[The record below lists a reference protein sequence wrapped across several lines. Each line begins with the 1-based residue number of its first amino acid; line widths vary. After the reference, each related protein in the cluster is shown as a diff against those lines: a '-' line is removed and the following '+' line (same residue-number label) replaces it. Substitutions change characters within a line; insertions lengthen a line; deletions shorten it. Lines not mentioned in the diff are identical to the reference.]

1 MDTDQGLY
9 KEMAEN
15 IANMSNK
22 DAADILRCNLIH
34 MNIARGNGKSIQ
46 TLMYNTA
53 LQKAIQVLENM
64 PDKEKE

>member
-22 DAADILRCNLIH
+22 DAADILKCTLLH

-46 TLMYNTA
+46 TLMYNAA
-53 LQKAIQVLENM
+53 LQKAIQALEKG
-64 PDKEKE
+64 DR

>member
-9 KEMAEN
+9 NEMYKE

-34 MNIARGNGKSIQ
+34 MNIARGNGKSLQ

-53 LQKAIQVLENM
+53 LQKAIQALENT

>member
-9 KEMAEN
+9 NEMVKN

-22 DAADILRCNLIH
+22 DAADILKCTLVH

-46 TLMYNTA
+46 TVMYNTA
-53 LQKAIQVLENM
+53 LQKAIYALEHM
-64 PDKEKE
+64 PEE